1 LSENKIR
8 PPIKVLDAEIHFL
21 NAAHI
26 LVDTLHRIPGR
37 LMFGAGDASEDVFV
51 RFLIDRARGALRAL
65 DHEALTG
72 IDIELKR
79 VKAYLDSAEKYLNER
94 QSI

>member
-1 LSENKIR
+1 M
-8 PPIKVLDAEIHFL
+8 LDAEINFL

-37 LMFGAGDASEDVFV
+37 LMFGVGDASEDTFV
-51 RFLIDRARGALRAL
+51 RFLIDRAKAAFREL
-65 DHEALTG
+65 DHERLTG
-72 IDIELKR
+72 VSTELKR
-79 VKAYLDSAEKYLNER
+79 IKAYLIAAEKYLNER